1 MKSCKRC
8 NLNFPDSLKFC
19 EACGGALVEVA
30 TLRCPACGDAVQPG
44 WKFCAKCRS
53 PLPSVGTGDLS
64 QAVQTHSQ
72 QSSIPIAPP
81 DMNATARLPEEPI
94 TRSTHPENVSSQI
107 RVRCR
112 SCRNLVDEDSEFCEF
127 CGASMFEDAVTTR
140 TPPPPPVPPQPPP
153 QPPVPPST
161 ASQTAYRASD
171 DYQQTYRPSPPPTSY
186 APAPQP
192 SPPPPPAHDKT
203 PPSLSMLSSYGTEEN
218 TEPASFRWWHGLI
231 LLVFFLVV
239 VAAVAAGGWWWWSNR
254 KPAQAQAQP
263 NNNDNQANS
272 STSASPRKPAQLA
285 NESSADNDLK
295 RLQERVSNAKP
306 SDSEILTSIKAAEDK
321 YKADYRFT
329 YERAKLFS
337 KGLISHDE
345 AFDALYEGAEKA
357 IDTGK
362 NQEMLDDMT
371 SRKDS
376 DFSRLSRGHRDWGV
390 ILQALGS
397 KDKAALKGHVH

>member
-1 MKSCKRC
+1 
-8 NLNFPDSLKFC
+8 
-19 EACGGALVEVA
+19 
-30 TLRCPACGDAVQPG
+30 
-44 WKFCAKCRS
+44 
-53 PLPSVGTGDLS
+53 
-64 QAVQTHSQ
+64 
-72 QSSIPIAPP
+72 
-81 DMNATARLPEEPI
+81 
-94 TRSTHPENVSSQI
+94 
-107 RVRCR
+107 
-112 SCRNLVDEDSEFCEF
+112 
-127 CGASMFEDAVTTR
+127 
-140 TPPPPPVPPQPPP
+140 
-153 QPPVPPST
+153 
-161 ASQTAYRASD
+161 
-171 DYQQTYRPSPPPTSY
+171 
-186 APAPQP
+186 
-192 SPPPPPAHDKT
+192 
-203 PPSLSMLSSYGTEEN
+203 MLSSYGTEEN

-239 VAAVAAGGWWWWSNR
+239 VGAVAAGGWWWWSNR